1 MAHGWP
7 DGGSGRAPRESL
19 IGRVIVLALNCGSS
33 SLKFQ
38 LAAVE
43 GPTTRPLGRGS
54 VERIGGTAAIHF
66 EQEGRPPLREST
78 PIADHEV
85 AVRRAIDWI
94 RAGPTGFDAVGHRV
108 VHGGE
113 RFVQPALIDA
123 TVAGGTIDHP
133 SEALLAAGAS

>member
-1 MAHGWP
+1 M
-7 DGGSGRAPRESL
+7 
-19 IGRVIVLALNCGSS
+19 IVLALNCGSS

-38 LAAVE
+38 LATVD
-43 GPTTRPLGRGS
+43 GPATRPLGRGL
-54 VERIGGTAAIHF
+54 VERIGGTAAVHF
-66 EQEGRPPLREST
+66 EQGARPPLRETT
-78 PIADHEV
+78 PIADDEV
-85 AVRRAIDWI
+85 AVRRVIDWI

>member
-1 MAHGWP
+1 M
-7 DGGSGRAPRESL
+7 
-19 IGRVIVLALNCGSS
+19 IVLALNCGSS

-38 LAAVE
+38 LATVD
-43 GPTTRPLGRGS
+43 GPATRPLGRGL
-54 VERIGGTAAIHF
+54 VERIGGTAAVHF
-66 EQEGRPPLREST
+66 EPGARPPLRET
-78 PIADHEV
+78 T
-85 AVRRAIDWI
+85 VRRVIDWI